1 MSPQRRDVLKGLGG
15 VAALAAFGKLD
26 AQVGGSAGA
35 NVPNGEAGQAP
46 AFPRKADFDI
56 EAGYTYI
63 NAAYTHPMPRV
74 ATDAVRRY
82 VEGRRAL
89 RAPAAGGGRGGG
101 GGGAGAA
108 PRADPKALFAELINA
123 KPTEIAYVPN
133 TSTGENLVV
142 NGLGLDR
149 KFVGN
154 VVTDG
159 LHYDGALVHLLE
171 LKKQGLD
178 VRVVRPNQDFRIAM
192 ADLDKVIDKNTKLV
206 EVSSTAMYNGFQHD
220 LKAVCDLAHANG
232 AYVYA
237 DIIHSAGAEPFDVK
251 ASGVDFAACSTFKWL
266 MGDFGLGFMY
276 AKEDL
281 LERVIARSQIGYY
294 QLASMTGHFPPFDP
308 REAEVPVSWAFRK
321 DATGAFEI
329 GTIGGSIAA
338 GLGASL
344 AYIKGLGI
352 ANIQA
357 HRQPLLKKLRDEVPR
372 FGFTPV
378 TPADSTAGVI
388 TFARQNV
395 GTSGLP
401 QKMQAAR
408 VNVRFSTH
416 WMRLSPSVYNDLA
429 DVDRFLE
436 ALV

>member
-1 MSPQRRDVLKGLGG
+1 MSPRRRDVLKGLGG
-15 VAALAAFGKLD
+15 VAALAAFGQLD
-26 AQVGGSAGA
+26 AQVNTGRTGTP
-35 NVPNGEAGQAP
+35 PNGEPGQAP
-46 AFPRKADFDI
+46 SFPRKADFDI
-56 EAGYTYI
+56 ESGYTYI

-74 ATDAVRRY
+74 ATEAAQRY
-82 VEGRRAL
+82 IESRRAL
-89 RAPAAGGGRGGG
+89 RAPGERGAGGG
-101 GGGAGAA
+101 GGQ
-108 PRADPKALFAELINA
+108 RTDPKALFAELINA

-171 LKKQGLD
+171 LKRQGLD
-178 VRVVRPNQDFRIAM
+178 VRLVRPNKEFRIAM
-192 ADLDKVIDKNTKLV
+192 SDLEKAIDKNTKLV

-251 ASGVDFAACSTFKWL
+251 ASGVDFAACSSFKWL
-266 MGDFGLGFMY
+266 MGDFGLGFLY

-281 LERVIARSQIGYY
+281 LERVISRSQIGYY
-294 QLASMTGHFPPFDP
+294 QLSSMRGHFPPFDD
-308 REAEVPVSWAFRK
+308 REIPVSWEFRK
-321 DATGAFEI
+321 DATGAFEV

-344 AYIKGLGI
+344 NYIKQLGV
-352 ANIQA
+352 ANIHA

-372 FGFTPV
+372 LGFTSV
-378 TPADSTAGVI
+378 TPPDSTAGVI
-388 TFARQNV
+388 TFAKENV
-395 GTSGLP
+395 GQSDLP
-401 QKMQAAR
+401 RKLQAAR

-436 ALV
+436 ALS

>member
-1 MSPQRRDVLKGLGG
+1 MSPHRRDVLKGLGSA
-15 VAALAAFGKLD
+15 AALAAFGSLD
-26 AQVGGSAGA
+26 AQTSQPAPMP
-35 NVPNGEAGQAP
+35 NVEPSQAP
-46 AFPRKADFDI
+46 SFPRKADFDI
-56 EAGYTYI
+56 ESGYTYI

-74 ATDAVRRY
+74 ATDAAQRY

-89 RAPAAGGGRGGG
+89 RAPGGRSS
-101 GGGAGAA
+101 GAQP

-123 KPTEIAYVPN
+123 KPTELAYVPN

-149 KFVGN
+149 KFEGN
-154 VVTDG
+154 VVTDW

-171 LKKQGLD
+171 LKRQGLD
-178 VRVVRPNQDFRIAM
+178 VRVVRPTKEFRI
-192 ADLDKVIDKNTKLV
+192 DLKDLEKVVDRNTKLV

-251 ASGVDFAACSTFKWL
+251 ASGVDFAACSSFKWL
-266 MGDFGLGFMY
+266 MGDFGLGFLY
-276 AKEDL
+276 AKEEL
-281 LERVIARSQIGYY
+281 LDRVIGRSQIGYY
-294 QLASMTGHFPPFDP
+294 QLSSMRGHVPPFD
-308 REAEVPVSWAFRK
+308 EGETPVSWEFRK
-321 DATGAFEI
+321 DATGSFEV

-344 AYIKGLGI
+344 AYIKQLGV
-352 ANIQA
+352 ANIHA
-357 HRQPLLKKLRDEVPR
+357 HRQPLLKKLGEEVPR
-372 FGFTPV
+372 LGFTAV
-378 TPADSTAGVI
+378 TPSDSTAGVI
-388 TFARQNV
+388 TFAKENV
-395 GTSGLP
+395 GQSELP
-401 QKMQAAR
+401 KKLQAAR

-436 ALV
+436 ALS

>member
-1 MSPQRRDVLKGLGG
+1 MSPRRRDVLKGLGG

-26 AQVGGSAGA
+26 AQAAGDHTGKL
-35 NVPNGEAGQAP
+35 PNGEPGQAP
-46 AFPRKADFDI
+46 SFPRKADFDI
-56 EAGYTYI
+56 ESGYTYI

-74 ATDAVRRY
+74 ATEAAQRY
-82 VEGRRAL
+82 IEGRRAL
-89 RAPAAGGGRGGG
+89 RAAGERGAGGSGGQ
-101 GGGAGAA
+101 
-108 PRADPKALFAELINA
+108 RADPKALFAELINA

-171 LKKQGLD
+171 LKRQGLD
-178 VRVVRPNQDFRIAM
+178 VRIVRPNKEFRIAM
-192 ADLDKVIDKNTKLV
+192 SDLEKAIDKNTKLV

-220 LKAVCDLAHANG
+220 LNAVCDFAHATG

-237 DIIHSAGAEPFDVK
+237 DIIHSAGAEPFDIK
-251 ASGVDFAACSTFKWL
+251 ASGVDFAACSSFKWL
-266 MGDFGLGFMY
+266 MGDFGLGFLY
-276 AKEDL
+276 AKEEL
-281 LERVIARSQIGYY
+281 VERVIARSQVGYY
-294 QLASMTGHFPPFDP
+294 QLSSMRGHFPPFDD
-308 REAEVPVSWAFRK
+308 REIPVSWEFRK
-321 DATGAFEI
+321 DATGAFEV
-329 GTIGGSIAA
+329 GTIGGSIAT

-344 AYIKGLGI
+344 NYIKQLGV
-352 ANIQA
+352 ANIHA
-357 HRQPLLKKLRDEVPR
+357 HRQPLLKKLREEVPR
-372 FGFTPV
+372 LGFTPV
-378 TPADSTAGVI
+378 TPPDSTAGVI
-388 TFARQNV
+388 TFAKQNV
-395 GTSGLP
+395 GQSELP
-401 QKMQAAR
+401 RKLQAAR

-436 ALV
+436 ALS

>member
-15 VAALAAFGKLD
+15 MAALAAVGKLG
-26 AQVGGSAGA
+26 AQASGA
-35 NVPNGEAGQAP
+35 TAAVPPTGQSGQAP

-56 EAGYTYI
+56 ESGYTYI

-74 ATDAVRRY
+74 ATDAVQRY
-82 VEGRRAL
+82 ADGRRAL
-89 RAPAAGGGRGGG
+89 RAPAAGGGRGAGG
-101 GGGAGAA
+101 P
-108 PRADPKALFAELINA
+108 PRTDPKAQFAELINA

-171 LKKQGLD
+171 LKRQGLD
-178 VRVVRPNQDFRIAM
+178 VRIVRPNKEFRIAM
-192 ADLDKVIDKNTKLV
+192 ADLEKAIDKNTKLV

-220 LKAVCDLAHANG
+220 LRAVCDVAHANG

-237 DIIHSAGAEPFDVK
+237 DIIHSAGAEPFDVR
-251 ASGVDFAACSTFKWL
+251 ATGVDFAACSTFKWL
-266 MGDFGLGFMY
+266 MGDFGLGFLY

-281 LERVIARSQIGYY
+281 LERVISRSQIGYY
-294 QLASMTGHFPPFDP
+294 QLSSMTGHFPPFDE
-308 REAEVPVSWAFRK
+308 REPEAPVSWAFRK

-344 AYIKGLGI
+344 GYIKQLGV
-352 ANIQA
+352 ANIHA
-357 HRQPLLKKLRDEVPR
+357 HRQPLLKKLREEVPR
-372 FGFTPV
+372 LGFTAV
-378 TPADSTAGVI
+378 TPPDSTAGVI
-388 TFARQNV
+388 TFAKQNV
-395 GTSGLP
+395 GTSELP
-401 QKMQAAR
+401 RKLQAAR

-436 ALV
+436 ALS